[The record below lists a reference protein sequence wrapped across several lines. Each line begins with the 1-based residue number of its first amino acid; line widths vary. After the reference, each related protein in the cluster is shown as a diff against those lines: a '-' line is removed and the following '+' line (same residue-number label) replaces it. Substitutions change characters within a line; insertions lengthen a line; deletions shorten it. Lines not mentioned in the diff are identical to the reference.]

1 MKEFNGFPK
10 IYYTAIWIIIA
21 LMVVGLLFENPRE
34 DILWTGYL
42 LHFLLVFILSVGLLL
57 YPKYETHVFRVFLIV
72 FVSSYYYMLFFLY
85 PESWSTFILICLI
98 PAISIF
104 FFDAKLFYFSIVLNV
119 VLVTATLA
127 YVKFVDRGELYPYI
141 LQDLVGNVVNFIS
154 SQIILFLIFYF
165 SHIRMEKQQLYFEKV
180 QQAERL
186 KTSGQLAAAVAHEI
200 RNPLTVVKGFLEFYK
215 SDPSLKKEMERHFT
229 LMIDELNTA
238 EHVIS
243 HFLSISKPNKDSTTE
258 IIDVKHSLK
267 SVTDLLR
274 SYGLLR
280 NNDIDLEIDEDC
292 FINMN
297 KIEFKQLMINLM
309 KNAIEASPDNKPI
322 LVKAE
327 KFNSYVQLK
336 VTDSGCGISEEE
348 VKLLGSPFYSLKSK
362 GTGLGLMICF
372 NIVEKSNGTISFES
386 IKGQGT
392 TVLIRFPYIKSIK

>member
-1 MKEFNGFPK
+1 MKEFNGFPR
-10 IYYTAIWIIIA
+10 IYYIAIWIIIA
-21 LMVVGLLFENPRE
+21 LMVVGLLFVPPRE

-42 LHFLLVFILSVGLLL
+42 LHFLLVVILSVGLLL
-57 YPKYETHVFRVFLIV
+57 YPKYETHGFRIFLIV

-104 FFDAKLFYFSIVLNV
+104 FFDTKLFYFTIVLNV
-119 VLVTATLA
+119 FLVTATLA
-127 YVKFVDRGELYPYI
+127 YVKFVDRGEFYPYI
-141 LQDLVGNVVNFIS
+141 LQDLVGNVINYIA
-154 SQIILFLIFYF
+154 SQIILFLIFYL

-243 HFLSISKPNKDSTTE
+243 HFLSISKPNTDSATE

-292 FINMN
+292 FINVN

-322 LVKAE
+322 FVKAE
-327 KFNSYVQLK
+327 KLNSSVQLK

-348 VKLLGSPFYSLKSK
+348 IKLLGSPFYSLKSK

-392 TVLIRFPYIKSIK
+392 TVSIRFPLLKKP